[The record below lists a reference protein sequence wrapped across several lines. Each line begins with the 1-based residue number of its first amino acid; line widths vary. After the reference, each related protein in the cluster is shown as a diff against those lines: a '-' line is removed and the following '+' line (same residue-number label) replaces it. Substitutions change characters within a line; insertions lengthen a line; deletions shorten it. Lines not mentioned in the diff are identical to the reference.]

1 MIDQP
6 QIRLVNERG
15 RLERVV
21 APLPT
26 QIACGAH
33 PQISMD
39 QLEEI
44 VACLN
49 VPACPRAKQERSRA
63 GISSH
68 LIGPDQTMWLSAG
81 QVNGPMGPKLA

>member
-1 MIDQP
+1 
-6 QIRLVNERG
+6 
-15 RLERVV
+15 
-21 APLPT
+21 
-26 QIACGAH
+26 
-33 PQISMD
+33 MD